1 VNDFQ
6 RKSLNTVCLLAA
18 IALTVFS
25 GALHGRMSQRWG
37 AGERMEQA
45 IEKIQRVPADFG
57 NWQQE
62 ETLELSKTTLEL
74 LSCRGYLHR
83 SYRHRLTGEV
93 VKVAV
98 MVGPGAKMS
107 IHVPEICY
115 EASNF
120 TLLGDRRLVTLADT
134 KVASGSS
141 ARDGQG
147 AAREATAPSTE
158 PSSDAFWGVSFQ
170 LNDVSQQ
177 RLEVAYGWSLGESWS
192 APTLPRWTVGAAP
205 VLYKLQASHVQDP
218 SLSDAAGSAEHE
230 ASVLREFLR
239 EFVPVLRESL
249 VSEEEQEGG
258 KPTAANSSTGRE
270 TMS

>member
-1 VNDFQ
+1 
-6 RKSLNTVCLLAA
+6 
-18 IALTVFS
+18 
-25 GALHGRMSQRWG
+25 
-37 AGERMEQA
+37 
-45 IEKIQRVPADFG
+45 
-57 NWQQE
+57 
-62 ETLELSKTTLEL
+62 
-74 LSCRGYLHR
+74 
-83 SYRHRLTGEV
+83 V

-147 AAREATAPSTE
+147 AAREVTT

-218 SLSDAAGSAEHE
+218 SLSDAAANE

-258 KPTAANSSTGRE
+258 KPTAANSLTGRE
-270 TMS
+270 TTS

>member
-1 VNDFQ
+1 MNDFQ
-6 RKSLNTVCLLAA
+6 RTSLNTVCLLAA

-120 TLLGDRRLVTLADT
+120 TLLGDRRLVTLAEST
-134 KVASGSS
+134 VASGSS

-147 AAREATAPSTE
+147 AAREVTT

-218 SLSDAAGSAEHE
+218 SLSGAAGSAEHE

-249 VSEEEQEGG
+249 VSEEEQEAG
-258 KPTAANSSTGRE
+258 KATAADRSSGRE
-270 TMS
+270 ATS